1 MTRIRIT
8 GSAVGIKICAITAR
22 IKKYNSI
29 IKKKKKKHD
38 KIVLLG
44 RDKLSTKEVLI
55 YKALIDS
62 YISHEELVSV
72 SNVSEYNE
80 MKKKW
85 KILQLQWNI
94 PYRKAV
100 ETYWVSCKKYTASKA
115 SNARKTKQNRLMLLL
130 NYAACGKK
138 KSTFIKK
145 MNSANLIMFQMI
157 SLKWTK
163 PLTNF
168 YWLETK
174 LCQNRI

>member
-1 MTRIRIT
+1 MTIKIMTRIRIT

-80 MKKKW
+80 MKKK
-85 KILQLQWNI
+85 
-94 PYRKAV
+94 
-100 ETYWVSCKKYTASKA
+100 
-115 SNARKTKQNRLMLLL
+115 
-130 NYAACGKK
+130 
-138 KSTFIKK
+138 
-145 MNSANLIMFQMI
+145 
-157 SLKWTK
+157 
-163 PLTNF
+163 
-168 YWLETK
+168 
-174 LCQNRI
+174 

>member
-1 MTRIRIT
+1 MLIYFRLMTIKIMTRIRIT

-44 RDKLSTKEVLI
+44 RDKLSNKEVLI

-80 MKKKW
+80 MKKK
-85 KILQLQWNI
+85 
-94 PYRKAV
+94 
-100 ETYWVSCKKYTASKA
+100 
-115 SNARKTKQNRLMLLL
+115 
-130 NYAACGKK
+130 
-138 KSTFIKK
+138 
-145 MNSANLIMFQMI
+145 
-157 SLKWTK
+157 
-163 PLTNF
+163 
-168 YWLETK
+168 
-174 LCQNRI
+174 

>member
-1 MTRIRIT
+1 MLIYFRLMTIKIMTRIRIT

-80 MKKKW
+80 MKKK
-85 KILQLQWNI
+85 
-94 PYRKAV
+94 
-100 ETYWVSCKKYTASKA
+100 
-115 SNARKTKQNRLMLLL
+115 
-130 NYAACGKK
+130 
-138 KSTFIKK
+138 
-145 MNSANLIMFQMI
+145 
-157 SLKWTK
+157 
-163 PLTNF
+163 
-168 YWLETK
+168 
-174 LCQNRI
+174 

>member
-1 MTRIRIT
+1 MLIYFRLMTIKIMTRIRIT
-8 GSAVGIKICAITAR
+8 GSAVGITICAITAR

-80 MKKKW
+80 MKKK
-85 KILQLQWNI
+85 
-94 PYRKAV
+94 
-100 ETYWVSCKKYTASKA
+100 
-115 SNARKTKQNRLMLLL
+115 
-130 NYAACGKK
+130 
-138 KSTFIKK
+138 
-145 MNSANLIMFQMI
+145 
-157 SLKWTK
+157 
-163 PLTNF
+163 
-168 YWLETK
+168 
-174 LCQNRI
+174 

>member
-1 MTRIRIT
+1 MLIYLRLMTIKIMTRIRIT

-80 MKKKW
+80 MKKK
-85 KILQLQWNI
+85 
-94 PYRKAV
+94 
-100 ETYWVSCKKYTASKA
+100 
-115 SNARKTKQNRLMLLL
+115 
-130 NYAACGKK
+130 
-138 KSTFIKK
+138 
-145 MNSANLIMFQMI
+145 
-157 SLKWTK
+157 
-163 PLTNF
+163 
-168 YWLETK
+168 
-174 LCQNRI
+174 

>member
-1 MTRIRIT
+1 MLIYFRLMTIKIMTRIRIT
-8 GSAVGIKICAITAR
+8 GSAVGIKMCAITAR

-80 MKKKW
+80 MKKK
-85 KILQLQWNI
+85 
-94 PYRKAV
+94 
-100 ETYWVSCKKYTASKA
+100 
-115 SNARKTKQNRLMLLL
+115 
-130 NYAACGKK
+130 
-138 KSTFIKK
+138 
-145 MNSANLIMFQMI
+145 
-157 SLKWTK
+157 
-163 PLTNF
+163 
-168 YWLETK
+168 
-174 LCQNRI
+174 